1 MKVCHPQLQTLHNY
15 CGLKGILFNFDLSRN
30 FSFHATMNPSFLIFF
45 YQILKVIQILSYHW
59 TTSGLIL
66 SIHRYMLMSPSIQQM
81 RSYTWL
87 KRHLPPTVVLQV
99 LQYFINFFQFKI
111 SHWTKFEILNSNI
124 KEDHLHHATKPAGTK
139 YQVLPETTFMKAP
152 LSYNKSP
159 PPSAQYAKKHQKGW
173 RGSSLIKD
181 KWR

>member
-159 PPSAQYAKKHQKGW
+159 PLPHLLNMPKNIRKG
-173 RGSSLIKD
+173 GGGLPL
-181 KWR
+181 